1 MRIRTIFA
9 VLPML
14 VLAACSAAT
23 PSDTA
28 VSEMAKPHS
37 SAPAASSGPPPGAAG
52 KISPDMVG
60 KVSPVAAFKGLGEY
74 FNIEIQS
81 QGGQTAEGMRH
92 RVHLIWGTPVSAVGT
107 HDAEGTLFYRS
118 TPDRSMPDTVR
129 GAPILLD
136 GTLQTAQGPKT
147 IRVEITTEACTD
159 DADQPHPQRV
169 KIALQGETG
178 MQGCG
183 DLAVY

>member
-1 MRIRTIFA
+1 MVFMNALKKPLINVF
-9 VLPML
+9 
-14 VLAACSAAT
+14 LATAWMTACSATTPTEVVAPEPAT
-23 PSDTA
+23 
-28 VSEMAKPHS
+28 
-37 SAPAASSGPPPGAAG
+37 AAAPPPGAAG

-60 KVSPVAAFKGLGEY
+60 KVSPVPAFKGLGEH

-81 QGGQTAEGMRH
+81 QGEQTPEGMRH
-92 RVHLIWGTPVSAVGT
+92 SVRLVWGMGT
-107 HDAEGTLFYRS
+107 YEGEGTLFYRS
-118 TPDRSMPDTVR
+118 APGPAR

-147 IRVEITTEACTD
+147 LRVEIVTEACTD

-169 KIALQGETG
+169 TVALQGETG

>member
-1 MRIRTIFA
+1 MRIRTTVAI
-9 VLPML
+9 LLLML
-14 VLAACSAAT
+14 LTACSAAT
-23 PSDTA
+23 PTDAAAPGTA
-28 VSEMAKPHS
+28 TPDA
-37 SAPAASSGPPPGAAG
+37 ATPAVAGTAPPPGAAG

-60 KVSPVAAFKGLGEY
+60 KVSPVPAFKGLGEH

-81 QGGQTAEGMRH
+81 LGERTAEGMRH
-92 RVHLIWGTPVSAVGT
+92 SVRLVWGMGT
-107 HDAEGTLFYRS
+107 YQGEGTLFYRNA
-118 TPDRSMPDTVR
+118 PDRSMPGPAR

-136 GTLQTAQGPKT
+136 GTLETAQGPKT

-159 DADQPHPQRV
+159 DADRPHPQRV
-169 KIALQGETG
+169 TVALQGETG

>member
-1 MRIRTIFA
+1 MRSRTIPA
-9 VLPML
+9 ALL
-14 VLAACSAAT
+14 ISVLAACSATTPTDAVAT
-23 PSDTA
+23 GTA
-28 VSEMAKPHS
+28 MPEA
-37 SAPAASSGPPPGAAG
+37 SAAASGPPPGAAG

-60 KVSPVAAFKGLGEY
+60 KVSPVPAFKGLGEH

-81 QGGQTAEGMRH
+81 QGEQTPEGMRH
-92 RVHLIWGTPVSAVGT
+92 SVRLVWGMGT
-107 HDAEGTLFYRS
+107 YEGEGTLFYRS
-118 TPDRSMPDTVR
+118 TPGPAR

-147 IRVEITTEACTD
+147 LRVEIVTEACTD

-169 KIALQGETG
+169 TVALQGETG

>member
-1 MRIRTIFA
+1 MRIRTTVA
-9 VLPML
+9 MLPLML
-14 VLAACSAAT
+14 LTACSAAT
-23 PSDTA
+23 PTGAAAPVTA
-28 VSEMAKPHS
+28 APD
-37 SAPAASSGPPPGAAG
+37 APTPAAAPPPGAAG

-60 KVSPVAAFKGLGEY
+60 KVSPVPAFKGLGEH

-81 QGGQTAEGMRH
+81 QGEQTSEGMRH
-92 RVHLIWGTPVSAVGT
+92 RVHLIWGMGT
-107 HDAEGTLFYRS
+107 YDAEGTLFYRS
-118 TPDRSMPDTVR
+118 APGPAR

-136 GTLQTAQGPKT
+136 GTLETAEGTKT
-147 IRVEITTEACTD
+147 IRVEIITEPCTD
-159 DADQPHPQRV
+159 DADRPHPQRV

>member
-1 MRIRTIFA
+1 MRIRTIPA
-9 VLPML
+9 TLLMS
-14 VLAACSAAT
+14 VLAACSVAT
-23 PSDTA
+23 PTDAVAPGTA
-28 VSEMAKPHS
+28 PDASTPAVA
-37 SAPAASSGPPPGAAG
+37 SAGPPPGAAG

-60 KVSPVAAFKGLGEY
+60 KVSPVPAFKGLGEY

-92 RVHLIWGTPVSAVGT
+92 RVHLIWGTPVGAVGT
-107 HDAEGTLFYRS
+107 HDAEGTLFYPS

>member
-1 MRIRTIFA
+1 MRSRTIPA
-9 VLPML
+9 ALL
-14 VLAACSAAT
+14 ISVLAACSATTPTDAVAT
-23 PSDTA
+23 GTA
-28 VSEMAKPHS
+28 MPEA
-37 SAPAASSGPPPGAAG
+37 SAAASGPPPGAAG

-60 KVSPVAAFKGLGEY
+60 KVSPVPAFKGLGEH

-81 QGGQTAEGMRH
+81 QGEQTPEGMRH
-92 RVHLIWGTPVSAVGT
+92 SVRLVWGMGT
-107 HDAEGTLFYRS
+107 YEGEGTLFYRS
-118 TPDRSMPDTVR
+118 APGPAR

-136 GTLQTAQGPKT
+136 GTLQTAQGSKT
-147 IRVEITTEACTD
+147 LRVEIVTEACTD

-169 KIALQGETG
+169 TVALQGETG